1 MAMTTHELPSSAVA
15 FSVTGLSPGRP
26 FELLV
31 QARRGPH
38 LGAPGVLRLRTG
50 EDTWGHHR
58 DTWEQ
63 CGNKE
68 GGGATGTGVK
78 EGMAWG

>member
-58 DTWEQ
+58 DTWEHR
-63 CGNKE
+63 GNRE
-68 GGGATGTGVK
+68 GGGATETGVK
-78 EGMAWG
+78 AGMAWG